1 MVYDS
6 LVACFGSRFTVGLM
20 PEARRYRV
28 FPLGTFHF
36 FDWQRGESEGISIGT
51 CPQIVSSE
59 VARIGVRLGA
69 VERLLPFAEG
79 ETFAHVSQRVT
90 PLTTVFTARDPGL
103 PVEATFTFH
112 SHFYPHSFT
121 YSAAPAYVLEVT
133 LTNTSAAPVT
143 DLEVFFGLPLAD
155 AALTTDGIRSEQPIL
170 FPPEIDH
177 AGIDGLGFEQILA
190 GDGSV
195 LYTLTPMAEACQCL
209 TLAAGAAATLRFY
222 HVGYIAQPTLNVR
235 GEPRRFGYTD
245 LWEDAS
251 AVLAFVQAER
261 ETLARKSALFETT
274 VVAATVMPELKDL
287 LSASFKGVA
296 SNAWWAEDGWFSVME
311 IGAYHS
317 TLDVDYQS
325 AVFFFQYWPELVRVM
340 LDQWAAYYTPGSG
353 YMAHDVGQHLE
364 ATGNRYG
371 GPGSAMRVEENCNY
385 ILLLHHYWRWT
396 GDEGLLAGKLQL
408 LRELFQFLAD
418 SDTDDSGLPNLFC
431 DNTNDWGS
439 GIISTSQEQSYH
451 GVRMVAAFSALAQI
465 FRAVGD
471 EALAETAAARVGMI
485 NDSLAQAWL
494 GDHYPISLSDP
505 DSARHYSMWTL
516 HGLLYP
522 LRSGM
527 ALDIDL
533 ERLRIDLI
541 NSTTRTMREHG
552 STHSTA
558 DVRGWL
564 TQNLW
569 RDCIAAY
576 LGVDYSPHLRRYLG
590 HGEYVSYEDTTI
602 LEIANELMVVPG
614 AVAGHTYAGEAHDH
628 PLIDGHPRPACSFG
642 LLYALAGVA
651 ADRLDERL
659 TFKPILFP
667 LKIALTHV
675 ADWEHERFV
684 WLTFRRSLTSDAAG
698 APQERIWIEVEGDES
713 LITLLSPHIAAFG

>member
-6 LVACFGSRFTVGLM
+6 LIPCFGSRFTIGLM
-20 PEARRYRV
+20 PDARRYRV

-59 VARIGVRLGA
+59 TARIGIRLGA
-69 VERLLPFAEG
+69 VERILPFAEG
-79 ETFAHVSQRVT
+79 ETFTHMSQRVT
-90 PLTTVFTARDPGL
+90 PLTTVFTASDPRL
-103 PVEATFTFH
+103 PVEATFTFR
-112 SHFYPHSFT
+112 SHFYPQSFQ
-121 YSAAPAYVLEVT
+121 YSVAPAYALEVT
-133 LTNTSAAPVT
+133 LTNTSSAPVD

-155 AALTTDGIRSEQPIL
+155 AALTDAGIRSIQPIV

-177 AGIDGLGFEQILA
+177 AGIDGLRFEQILA
-190 GDGSV
+190 GDGAA
-195 LYTLTPMAEACQCL
+195 LYGVTPVPEASHNL
-209 TLAAGAAATLRFY
+209 TLAAGASATVAFW

-245 LWEDAS
+245 LWENAS
-251 AVLAFVQAER
+251 AVLAFVQSER
-261 ETLARKSALFETT
+261 ATLARKSALFEST
-274 VVAATVMPELKDL
+274 VVDASVMPELKDI

-296 SNAWWAEDGWFSVME
+296 SNAWWAAGGWFSVME

-325 AVFFFQYWPELVRVM
+325 AVFFFQYWPELVGVM
-340 LDQWAAYYTPGSG
+340 LDQWAAYYEPGSG

-396 GDEGLLAGKLQL
+396 GDDGPLAGKLNL
-408 LRELFQFLAD
+408 LRELFQFLVD

-439 GIISTSQEQSYH
+439 GMISASQEQSYH
-451 GVRMVAAFSALAQI
+451 GVRMVATFSGLAQI
-465 FRAVGD
+465 FRQVGD
-471 EALAETAAARVGMI
+471 DALAEEALARVRLI

-505 DSARHYSMWTL
+505 DSAQHYSMWTL
-516 HGLLYP
+516 HGLLYA

-527 ALDIDL
+527 TLDIDL
-533 ERLRIDLI
+533 DRLRIDMI
-541 NSTTRTMREHG
+541 NSTVRTMREHG

-569 RDCIAAY
+569 RDSIAAY
-576 LGVDYSPHLRRYLG
+576 LGVDYSHHLRRYLG

-614 AVAGHTYAGEAHDH
+614 AVAEHTYAGEAHDH

-642 LLYALAGVA
+642 LLYALAGVQ
-651 ADRLDERL
+651 ADRLDKRL
-659 TFKPILFP
+659 TFAPLLFP

-675 ADWEHERFV
+675 ADWEHERLV
-684 WLTFRRSLTSDAAG
+684 WLTFRRSLTSDSSG
-698 APQERIWIEVEGDES
+698 APQQRVWIEVEGDERLMS
-713 LITLLSPHIAAFG
+713 ALSPYIAAFG